1 MADQGYLLSLLAG
14 IPDQNLRRILEDY
27 TRHLVREY
35 RFGEPEDKT
44 KALNFASYY
53 QESTTAGSTGE
64 FSIAHGM
71 ATTPRLA
78 IPCVNLN
85 HVGSRTVDVEVSR
98 VADNRRI
105 YLKATAGSTNAPFLF
120 LVE

>member
-1 MADQGYLLSLLAG
+1 MADAGYISGLLAG
-14 IPDQNLRRILEDY
+14 IPDQNLRRILEDAF
-27 TRHLVREY
+27 RHILREQ
-35 RFGEPEDKT
+35 RFGEPQDKT
-44 KALNFASYY
+44 KATNFASYY

-71 ATTPRLA
+71 ATAPRLA
-78 IPCVNLN
+78 IPAINLN
-85 HVGSRTVDVEVSR
+85 RVGSRTVDVEVSR

-105 YLKATAGSTNAPFLF
+105 YLKASAGSTSAPFLF